1 MKYTRKTLNVTN
13 PLSNEIYTNCRKVI
27 TILLVFVIGIH
38 VQFVDGCR
46 STISK
51 FGLDFPKFDT
61 HQNKYNG
68 RTFVTT
74 GITQVGTFI

>member
-1 MKYTRKTLNVTN
+1 MEYIRKRLNVSDQ
-13 PLSNEIYTNCRKVI
+13 LSNEIYTNCRYMM

-51 FGLDFPKFDT
+51 FGLDLPKLDI

-68 RTFVTT
+68 RTFVTK
-74 GITQVGTFI
+74 GIR

>member
-1 MKYTRKTLNVTN
+1 MNYKRKILNVSNQLSKEIHTN
-13 PLSNEIYTNCRKVI
+13 YRNVM

-38 VQFVDGCR
+38 VQFADGCR

-51 FGLDFPKFDT
+51 FGLDLPKFDT
-61 HQNKYNG
+61 NQNKYNG

-74 GITQVGTFI
+74 GITQFSTFI

>member
-1 MKYTRKTLNVTN
+1 MNYKRKILNVSDQ
-13 PLSNEIYTNCRKVI
+13 LSNELYTSCRNVM

-38 VQFVDGCR
+38 VQFAGGCR

-51 FGLDFPKFDT
+51 FGLDLQKFDT
-61 HQNKYNG
+61 NQNKYNG

-74 GITQVGTFI
+74 GIAQFSTFI